1 MRPFFPSLIMFLATL
16 TLAGCGTPYHPP
28 QILEP
33 DAHFPGLVDVL
44 AVQPERRVDVLLVHG
59 MCTHDAAWADT
70 AVARVTAALTAAMAP
85 ARDARVASSPLPDG
99 EVAIVP
105 AALDT
110 PQGRIA
116 FTSLIWSPLTQPLK
130 RRLCFDQGDKS
141 ALCEGTAPYAPT
153 RARLNA
159 LLKERLLDDC
169 LADAV
174 IYEGQARAAI
184 QARMRAAVLAATID
198 QSSSA
203 PLLVVAESLGSKILF
218 DTLLAMMD
226 EGDGAAGQAASRV
239 VTRLRTLVMDANP
252 IPLLELAEQPL
263 STASDA
269 VTPASPA
276 AADSLHRLL
285 QRRQQLAR
293 RGGAAPLLLLAFSDP
308 NDVLSYTLA
317 PRDYADQNVAVINI
331 LVSNA
336 NTWLGLL
343 ERPDVAHT
351 GYLANPDVGR
361 LIACGQPAST
371 LCVH

>member
-1 MRPFFPSLIMFLATL
+1 MHPFSSPLFILLAAL
-16 TLAGCGTPYHPP
+16 MLSGCGTPYHPP

-44 AVQPERRVDVLLVHG
+44 AAQPERRVDVLLVHG

-70 AVARVTAALTAAMAP
+70 AVARVTAALTAAT

-116 FTSLIWSPLTQPLK
+116 FRSLIWSPLTQPLK

-141 ALCEGTAPYAPT
+141 ALCEGSAPYAPT

-184 QARMRAAVLAATID
+184 QARMREAVLAATAD
-198 QSSSA
+198 QSASA

-226 EGDGAAGQAASRV
+226 EESGPAAQAAGRV
-239 VTRLRTLVMDANP
+239 VARMRTLVMDANP
-252 IPLLELAEQPL
+252 IPLLALAEQPL
-263 STASDA
+263 PAASDTA
-269 VTPASPA
+269 TLASP

-293 RGGAAPLLLLAFSDP
+293 RGAAAPLLLLAFSDP

-317 PRDYADQNVAVINI
+317 PRDYADQNVVVINI

-336 NTWLGLL
+336 STWFGLL
-343 ERPDVAHT
+343 ERPDTAHT
-351 GYLANPDVGR
+351 GYLENADVGR
-361 LIACGQPAST
+361 LIACGQPASR
-371 LCVH
+371 LCAH

>member
-1 MRPFFPSLIMFLATL
+1 MYPHYSLITLLAAL
-16 TLAGCGTPYHPP
+16 MLAGCGTPYHPP
-28 QILEP
+28 HILEP

-44 AVQPERRVDVLLVHG
+44 AAQPERQIDVLLVHG
-59 MCTHDAAWADT
+59 ICTHDAAWADT
-70 AVARVTAALTAAMAP
+70 AVARVTAALTAATAP
-85 ARDARVASSPLPDG
+85 ARAAAVASSPLPDG

-105 AALDT
+105 AALDL

-116 FTSLIWSPLTQPLK
+116 FKSLIWSPLTQLLK
-130 RRLCFDQGDKS
+130 RRLCFDQRDKS

-174 IYEGQARAAI
+174 IYAGQARAAI
-184 QARMRAAVLAATID
+184 QARMREAVLAATAD
-198 QSSSA
+198 QASSA

-226 EGDGAAGQAASRV
+226 EESGPAAAAANRV

-252 IPLLELAEQPL
+252 IPLLALAEQPL
-263 STASDA
+263 PAASDA
-269 VTPASPA
+269 ATLASPA

-293 RGGAAPLLLLAFSDP
+293 GGGAAPLLLLAFSDP

-317 PRDYADQNVAVINI
+317 PRDYADQNVVVINI

-343 ERPDVAHT
+343 ERPDTAHT
-351 GYLANPDVGR
+351 GYLENADVGR
-361 LIACGQPAST
+361 LIACGQPASR
-371 LCVH
+371 LCAH